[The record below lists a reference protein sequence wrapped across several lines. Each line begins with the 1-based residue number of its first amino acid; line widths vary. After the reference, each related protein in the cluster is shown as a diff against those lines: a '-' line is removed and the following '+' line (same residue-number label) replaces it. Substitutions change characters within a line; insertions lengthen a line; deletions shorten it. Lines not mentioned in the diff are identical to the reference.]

1 MVALQK
7 LNILHIV
14 AAKEWGGGESC
25 ALAMCKAQRE
35 EGHRVFAVFDR
46 PSAAFAERFAPFAEI
61 RILSMRYPQA
71 ICSAFA
77 LRNFLIKRNIHVIHT
92 HTGKV
97 IPFAV
102 LAGISLPT
110 KLMAFRHNALPN
122 KKDLLHRFLYRR
134 TAAFL
139 CVSKTVYEMQAKT
152 AEPDLQSRF
161 YQIYNGIDTA
171 LYDRRE
177 HPVRPLRREF
187 LTLGYAGRIE
197 ENKGIAVLLEAMKQL
212 RDARIVLRVAGDFS
226 GEYARR
232 MQQFCREHG
241 LDEKVSWC
249 GFRQDM
255 AAFYDEIDILIL
267 PSIIPE
273 AFGLVLCEAMYCG
286 CAVIATRNGA
296 QSEIVEDG
304 ESGYLVSPGSSAEI
318 AARLKEYT
326 DHPQRIAQMGENAR
340 NRIAHNFT
348 MDLWKRNMEKI
359 YAEVFS

>member
-1 MVALQK
+1 
-7 LNILHIV
+7 
-14 AAKEWGGGESC
+14 
-25 ALAMCKAQRE
+25 
-35 EGHRVFAVFDR
+35 
-46 PSAAFAERFAPFAEI
+46 
-61 RILSMRYPQA
+61 
-71 ICSAFA
+71 
-77 LRNFLIKRNIHVIHT
+77 
-92 HTGKV
+92 
-97 IPFAV
+97 
-102 LAGISLPT
+102 
-110 KLMAFRHNALPN
+110 
-122 KKDLLHRFLYRR
+122 
-134 TAAFL
+134 
-139 CVSKTVYEMQAKT
+139 
-152 AEPDLQSRF
+152 
-161 YQIYNGIDTA
+161 
-171 LYDRRE
+171 
-177 HPVRPLRREF
+177 
-187 LTLGYAGRIE
+187 
-197 ENKGIAVLLEAMKQL
+197 LEAMKQL

-232 MQQFCREHG
+232 MQKFCREHG

-249 GFRQDM
+249 GFQQDM
-255 AAFYDEIDILIL
+255 AAFYDEIDVLIL

>member
-46 PSAAFAERFAPFAEI
+46 PSAAFAERFAPFAET

-134 TAAFL
+134 TDAFL

-177 HPVRPLRREF
+177 HPVRPLRRDF

-212 RDARIVLRVAGDFS
+212 RDARIVLRVAIFPGNML
-226 GEYARR
+226 GE
-232 MQQFCREHG
+232 C
-241 LDEKVSWC
+241 S
-249 GFRQDM
+249 
-255 AAFYDEIDILIL
+255 
-267 PSIIPE
+267 
-273 AFGLVLCEAMYCG
+273 
-286 CAVIATRNGA
+286 N
-296 QSEIVEDG
+296 
-304 ESGYLVSPGSSAEI
+304 SAES
-318 AARLKEYT
+318 T
-326 DHPQRIAQMGENAR
+326 DWMKKCHGAVS
-340 NRIAHNFT
+340 
-348 MDLWKRNMEKI
+348 DKI
-359 YAEVFS
+359 WQLFMMR